1 MRDLQANDKQQSHNE
16 EAYDLRA
23 MHEDSKVCWKDSK
36 RDQRAKV
43 TEKEREIKWIVER

>member
-1 MRDLQANDKQQSHNE
+1 MRDLQANDKQQSHDE

-23 MHEDSKVCWKDSK
+23 MYEDSK

-43 TEKEREIKWIVER
+43 TEKEREIKWIGEKWISAK